1 MNQPV
6 GIMLH
11 VMFSGLFGCLFKDTH
26 PHKAGDASGYA
37 LLWEEMDRAF

>member
-1 MNQPV
+1 MSCFPGWLVAVVQ
-6 GIMLH
+6 I
-11 VMFSGLFGCLFKDTH
+11 GLPKDTH